1 MISHD
6 EMKAMKEK
14 AGEKPG
20 KSLIEMASEAKA
32 LLAQLAD
39 GIEKSG
45 KASSEEKSQLSQIIE
60 SYSDLLENKL
70 GQEPSEEPEEEVDET
85 QTKLVSSMAGPKG
98 VPMSHNFKKG

>member
-20 KSLIEMASEAKA
+20 KSLVEVASEAKA
-32 LLAQLAD
+32 LLSKLSE
-39 GIEKSG
+39 GLEKSG
-45 KASSEEKSQLSQIIE
+45 KASAEEKAQLSQILE

-70 GQEPSEEPEEEVDET
+70 GQEPSEEPEEEMDET

>member
-20 KSLIEMASEAKA
+20 KSLVEVASEAKA
-32 LLAQLAD
+32 LLSQLSD
-39 GIEKSG
+39 GLEKSG
-45 KASSEEKSQLSQIIE
+45 KASDDEKAQLAKILE

-70 GQEPSEEPEEEVDET
+70 GQEPSEEPEEEMKEN
-85 QTKLVSSMAGPKG
+85 KLVSSMGGAKG
-98 VPMSHNFKKG
+98 IPMSHDIKKG